1 MNFISL
7 KHLRIANVSFF
18 AADNGSTLSTF
29 MIKPSTY
36 KNIADDH
43 NHEIFHAI
51 IFSRKLNQFSTQDRE
66 RIFAKAVFD

>member
-7 KHLRIANVSFF
+7 KHLRIVNVSFF
-18 AADNGSTLSTF
+18 AADNGLTLSTF

-51 IFSRKLNQFSTQDRE
+51 ILRKLNQFSTQGRE